1 MNKIYFK
8 KYLKYKIK
16 YLELKGG
23 ANITDI
29 TDHDVSTSTAK
40 TPALAAAPVVA
51 VAGSPVIPAI
61 PVIPAAPVVAVAE
74 SPVIPVIPVVPAAP
88 DVYTVSPVV
97 PTSTAHSDKTI
108 SQIINEIFDNIDISQ
123 LIESDILDHID
134 VNKIKDLNKLNN
146 LDIFIDKYT
155 SDKSSDIKNNLL
167 NIKIKFNFDNINITI
182 EKLKQ
187 LKHFLGSTSIT
198 ESELIKKINAIFYN
212 T

>member
-23 ANITDI
+23 ANITD
-29 TDHDVSTSTAK
+29 HVVSTSTAK
-40 TPALAAAPVVA
+40 TPVIPDIDVVPAVAKTHALAAVPDIAA
-51 VAGSPVIPAI
+51 AESPAI
-61 PVIPAAPVVAVAE
+61 PAVA
-74 SPVIPVIPVVPAAP
+74 VVPAAP
-88 DVYTVSPVV
+88 DVSTVYPVV
-97 PTSTAHSDKTI
+97 PTSTAYPNKTI
-108 SQIINEIFDNIDISQ
+108 SQIINKIIDNIDISQ

-134 VNKIKDLNKLNN
+134 VNKIRDLNKLNN
-146 LDIFIDKYT
+146 LDIFIDNYT

-167 NIKIKFNFDNINITI
+167 DITKKFNFDNINITI

-187 LKHFLGSTSIT
+187 LKQFLGSTSIT
-198 ESELIKKINAIFYN
+198 KSELIEKINAIFYN